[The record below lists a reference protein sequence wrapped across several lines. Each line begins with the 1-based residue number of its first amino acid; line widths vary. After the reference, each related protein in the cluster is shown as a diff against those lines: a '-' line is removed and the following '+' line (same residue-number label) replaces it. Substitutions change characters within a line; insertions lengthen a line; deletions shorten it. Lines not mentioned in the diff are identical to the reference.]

1 MRHNQSWSSPQ
12 EKINVWLELCDLSLE
27 LMLAGLCLKTGN
39 KKDAEKLLWQ
49 QFEDKRQKQLKINQ
63 DVFRRLQNI

>member
-1 MRHNQSWSSPQ
+1 MRHNQNWSSPQ
-12 EKINVWLELCDLSLE
+12 EKINAWLELCDLSLE

-49 QFEDKRQKQLKINQ
+49 QFEDKRQKQLKIKQ
-63 DVFRRLQNI
+63 DVLRRLQHI